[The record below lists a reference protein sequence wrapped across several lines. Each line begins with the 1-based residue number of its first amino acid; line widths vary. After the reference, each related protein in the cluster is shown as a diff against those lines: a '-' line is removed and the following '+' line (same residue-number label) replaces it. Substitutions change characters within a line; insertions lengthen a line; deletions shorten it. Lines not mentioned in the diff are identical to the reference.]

1 MARRADLVYR
11 RTQVG
16 TVTILA
22 LGAAVVLIVVLST
35 QTGWH
40 PVAAAVLALLVAAL
54 GMFCCL
60 TIEIDRRQLRCFFG
74 PGLIRRTIAVHE
86 IASAQPVRN
95 RWYYG
100 WGIRLTPNGWMYN
113 VSGLEAVELSLAS
126 GGSFR
131 IGTDR
136 PDEVVRALG
145 SVTTLTSP
153 PRGDAQQGGPG

>member
-1 MARRADLVYR
+1 MVRRADLVYR

-16 TVTILA
+16 TVTVLA
-22 LGAAVVLIVVLST
+22 VGAAVVLILVLSS

-40 PVAAAVLALLVAAL
+40 PVAVAVLVLLVAAL

-60 TIEIDRRQLRCFFG
+60 TIEIDRQRLRCFFG
-74 PGLIRRTIAVHE
+74 PGLIRRTIPLRE
-86 IASAQPVRN
+86 IVSARPVRN

-100 WGIRLTPNGWMYN
+100 WGIRMTSTGWMFN
-113 VSGLEAVELSLAS
+113 VSGLDAVELALAA
-126 GGSFR
+126 GSRFR

-145 SVTTLTSP
+145 SVTSLTVSP
-153 PRGDAQQGGPG
+153 PVDPGRG